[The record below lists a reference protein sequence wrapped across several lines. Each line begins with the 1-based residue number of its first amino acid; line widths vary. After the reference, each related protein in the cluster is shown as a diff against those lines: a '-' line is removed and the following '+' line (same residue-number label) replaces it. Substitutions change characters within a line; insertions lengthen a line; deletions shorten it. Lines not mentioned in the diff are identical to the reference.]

1 MSTTR
6 HLDYTSARLRRA
18 VKVSFAFTDQQT
30 DLKAEKTAVFAL
42 IRLRNSAVY
51 LFSAII
57 LSIYRL
63 FCTPKCASYFRTGAF
78 LAATLFFSVI
88 HGFV

>member
-1 MSTTR
+1 VFTKAKSIKR

-51 LFSAII
+51 LFSAIV
-57 LSIYRL
+57 LSVYRL
-63 FCTPKCASYFRTGAF
+63 FCTPKCASHSLYRRFPCRN
-78 LAATLFFSVI
+78 TLI
-88 HGFV
+88 